1 MRLSVSRVRRALWL
15 CVAALC
21 TAALPAAHA
30 ASADSPAEAT
40 EVDALPVTAPTSF
53 VAGLEAYT
61 RGDFATARRVFS
73 ALAALGDAASMY
85 NLGVMSLKGEGTAE
99 DRGIAVGWWKAAAE
113 GGHAPAQSLVE
124 RFEPTLDEAGRT
136 SRDNVLGVYG
146 QAPLRASV
154 LPGEAAAPCRE
165 DAITARPLQAEGE
178 RPRFPRGVWR
188 PEFDGFVMLDFR
200 VGADGR
206 TSDPRLVVAIPARGP
221 DARAFVAASKQA
233 LLKSRWT
240 PAQAGGKPV
249 ATRQRLRFRYLD
261 WTNRGQVMDM
271 PMFHRLRGLV
281 DRGSPEAGYVLG
293 TAASLDQTLG
303 IPADTARRMVL
314 LAAQA
319 GVPEAQFSIATST
332 RSPDTR
338 CPRPA
343 KSSAWL
349 EAAATSGLP
358 EARVALA
365 LERLRG
371 ESPPIAQIR
380 EWLVEAAA
388 VVEVAHVQRDVLAV
402 FAAAA
407 EPGLRDAAAAA
418 ALARRFSPGDTGD
431 PQDDEVLAAVAAAQ
445 GDYRGAVARQRE
457 ALAAARRLDWNTSVM
472 LERLAAYEAGQP
484 WVGNLLAPPPPAP

>member
-1 MRLSVSRVRRALWL
+1 MTLRRLALAGGALLLAFGVLGSVGA
-15 CVAALC
+15 
-21 TAALPAAHA
+21 TP
-30 ASADSPAEAT
+30 PAEAP
-40 EVDALPVTAPTSF
+40 EAPGADELPATAPTSF

-85 NLGVMSLKGEGTAE
+85 NLGVMSLKGEGTTG
-99 DRGIAVGWWKAAAE
+99 DRGSAVGWWKAAAE
-113 GGHAPAQSLVE
+113 AGHAPAGPLVE
-124 RFEPTLDEAGRT
+124 RFEPTLDDGGRAA
-136 SRDNVLGVYG
+136 RDNVLGVYG
-146 QAPLRASV
+146 QAALRESV

-165 DAITARPLQAEGE
+165 AAITAWPRRADGE

-188 PEFDGFVMLDFR
+188 PGFDGFVLLDFR

-240 PAQAGGKPV
+240 PALAGGTAV
-249 ATRQRLRFRYLD
+249 ATRQRARFRYHD
-261 WTNRGQVMDM
+261 PSVRGQVMDM

-293 TAASLDQTLG
+293 TAASLDRTLG
-303 IPADTARRMVL
+303 IAPDAARRMVL

-319 GVPEAQFSIATST
+319 GVPEAQFALATQT
-332 RSPDTR
+332 RSADPR

-343 KSSAWL
+343 KSAAWL

-365 LERLRG
+365 LERLHG
-371 ESPPIAQIR
+371 QHPPVAQIR

-388 VVEVAHVQRDVLAV
+388 VVEAAHVQRDVLAV
-402 FAAAA
+402 LAAAA
-407 EPGLRDAAAAA
+407 DPGLRDAAAAA
-418 ALARRFSPGDTGD
+418 ALAHRYSPGETGD
-431 PQDDEVLAAVAAAQ
+431 PQDDEVIAAVAAAQ
-445 GDYRGAVARQRE
+445 GNYRAAAARQRD
-457 ALAAARRLDWNTSVM
+457 ALSAARRLGWNTSVM
-472 LERLAAYEAGQP
+472 QERLAAYEAGQP
-484 WVGNLLAPPPPAP
+484 WHGDLLAPPPPAP